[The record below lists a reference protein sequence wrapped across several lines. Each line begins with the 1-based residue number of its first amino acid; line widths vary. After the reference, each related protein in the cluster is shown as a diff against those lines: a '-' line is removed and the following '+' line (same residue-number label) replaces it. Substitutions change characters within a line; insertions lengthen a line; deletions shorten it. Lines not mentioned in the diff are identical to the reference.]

1 MNNRLV
7 ISLLSL
13 TLVIIPMRSKVFDG
27 FHSLTDNEI
36 VSKEKANANRK
47 AILKCSDKSARIT
60 KNVWNTTKRKAKRMT
75 ISRHY
80 SIKDA
85 LLLDYCDCFNSDT
98 IAIIESYR
106 MNDASL
112 KSYLFYDAGSD
123 SFIERHID
131 VIIPFKVSNKEYQA
145 IQSVNVSYPHMV
157 VFPTDSLKSLYKYYT
172 TTGIKEGNY
181 SLDVAGH
188 DYADDDS
195 IFAILVFIRM
205 KYDYELV
212 LYRILG
218 SVYSRYNVF
227 DVLE

>member
-1 MNNRLV
+1 MQSNA
-7 ISLLSL
+7 
-13 TLVIIPMRSKVFDG
+13 FDC
-27 FHSLTDNEI
+27 FHSLTDNDI
-36 VSKEKANANRK
+36 VSREIANANRK
-47 AILKCSDKSARIT
+47 AILKCSDKSERIT
-60 KNVWNTTKRKAKRMT
+60 KTVWNTTKRKAKRMT

-112 KSYLFYDAGSD
+112 KYYYFYDAGSD

-131 VIIPFKVSNKEYQA
+131 VKIPFKVSNKKYQA
-145 IQSVNVSYPHMV
+145 IQSVNVSYPRII

-181 SLDVAGH
+181 SLDITCH

-195 IFAILVFIRM
+195 IYAILVFIRM

-218 SVYSRYNVF
+218 SVISRNNAF
-227 DVLE
+227 EVLE